1 MSPKTTSFPRSI
13 IHGNELHKYSKFEF
27 ACHFT
32 VVLSCIWRK
41 PRFSKNNLNKQ
52 EIVRLT
58 NSRDRINFYQI
69 MLSCAHFSPPHAIL
83 SLWLLFEFAAEA
95 RESFS
100 HKLLV
105 PTHSARTPSSIYQ
118 RSRVSKIM
126 RKIIL
131 RSYRASSRFSCRM
144 NQKRRRLFKLI
155 RARCWRFL
163 FCSHLDLQ
171 IYTEN
176 SHKAWNWQSDLLSI
190 WYSVT
195 SMNFKKFP
203 WDIVSEKWL
212 SLSIFPADCAA
223 QSILQSQS

>member
-1 MSPKTTSFPRSI
+1 MGTGCINIQNSSSPVI
-13 IHGNELHKYSKFEF
+13 LQ
-27 ACHFT
+27 
-32 VVLSCIWRK
+32 LSCRVIWRK
-41 PRFSKNNLNKQ
+41 PRFSKKNLNKQ
-52 EIVRLT
+52 EIRSVDKFTRQNQFLP
-58 NSRDRINFYQI
+58 NHAQ
-69 MLSCAHFSPPHAIL
+69 LCCAHFSPPHAIL

-118 RSRVSKIM
+118 RSRVSKIT

-131 RSYRASSRFSCRM
+131 RSYRANSRFSCRM

-171 IYTEN
+171 IYSEN

-190 WYSVT
+190 WYSWT
-195 SMNFKKFP
+195 SKTFKRFP
-203 WDIVSEKWL
+203 WV
-212 SLSIFPADCAA
+212 IFVLK
-223 QSILQSQS
+223 I